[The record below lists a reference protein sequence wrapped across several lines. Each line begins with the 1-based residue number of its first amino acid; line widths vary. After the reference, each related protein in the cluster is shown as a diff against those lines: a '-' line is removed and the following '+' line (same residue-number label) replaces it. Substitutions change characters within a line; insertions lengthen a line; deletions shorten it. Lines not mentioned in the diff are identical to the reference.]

1 MPVICAAC
9 HTENRDAAM
18 FCHGCARKLPA
29 FHAKAPSILET
40 LRAAHPPTA
49 PATAPAS
56 GHGPAR
62 IADRRARIRGFE
74 AGAALLVVALGL
86 GGWLAHRMLDARAPS
101 AKVAR
106 IASTPAPTPAK
117 AGPSKPPERVPVD
130 ASLAPGEAQVT
141 DTRLA
146 ALAAPTAPSPP
157 TAVDAAPELPVAP
170 PAPAAAPQAP
180 EARRQPPRAAPPPRV
195 TALDPRHGCETL
207 NFVFAARCE
216 AAHCDK
222 PQYARHPR
230 CNLVREERRRDEAR
244 RNPTLIF

>member
-29 FHAKAPSILET
+29 FHPMAPSILET

-49 PATAPAS
+49 PATARDA
-56 GHGPAR
+56 GPGPIR
-62 IADRRARIRGFE
+62 IADRRARIRWFE
-74 AGAALLVVALGL
+74 AGAALLVLALGL
-86 GGWLAHRMLDARAPS
+86 GGWLAHRMLDARAPT
-101 AKVAR
+101 ATVAR
-106 IASTPAPTPAK
+106 LASTPAPAK
-117 AGPSKPPERVPVD
+117 AAPWKPSERVPVD

-141 DTRLA
+141 A
-146 ALAAPTAPSPP
+146 ARPAEPAEPAEPATPPAPSPP
-157 TAVDAAPELPVAP
+157 PAIATAPPVVAP
-170 PAPAAAPQAP
+170 PAP
-180 EARRQPPRAAPPPRV
+180 EARRQPPRAVPPPRV

>member
-29 FHAKAPSILET
+29 FHATAPSILET
-40 LRAAHPPTA
+40 LRAAHPPTEPAGA
-49 PATAPAS
+49 PAP
-56 GHGPAR
+56 GPGPAR
-62 IADRRARIRGFE
+62 IAHRRARIRGYE

-106 IASTPAPTPAK
+106 IASTPAPAPAR

-146 ALAAPTAPSPP
+146 ALAAPSPP
-157 TAVDAAPELPVAP
+157 PAVDAAPELPVAP
-170 PAPAAAPQAP
+170 PPQAP
-180 EARRQPPRAAPPPRV
+180 EARRQPPHAAPPPRL